1 MNKTKL
7 LLVLVSFLAF
17 SVVQGQ
23 TCNCT
28 SGSDISAM
36 GYMNSSAAFASDQ
49 LIGSGDSLVIGASGN
64 VDIYG
69 ALQVD
74 GTLEM
79 LNGAVLNVYGNITVN
94 GTLALASGA
103 TINYYG
109 SNWANGSSAAV
120 TNDAVLSGTPGN
132 AVNFITP
139 QPVISSSWLAASNSV
154 SLSPFSNNTQTQ
166 YVNGNSIAMDIVMHV
181 QNTSNVQLTTTP
193 AVLSG
198 QLSFDVNNGY
208 FITNNQPLVLTGTGS
223 ITGYNENRYVVT
235 NNNSGELRKQGL
247 ANGASF
253 FFPVGRGVSDY
264 SPANM
269 QVTSGGPV
277 DYYMN
282 VRNYSESDPDESMG
296 MLSTYPNVGRT
307 WMLYAS
313 QPSSNVTM
321 TLIHNQSTEA
331 NGYNHSN
338 GNLVQWFDADGLKA
352 WVPNENGTETSG
364 AYGTPP
370 AYWGYPG
377 SYSVPSAKG
386 TGAYYSKANTQRVL
400 AVTLD
405 KLVATVSACS
415 VNVSWSTVEEQ
426 SVSYYLIEQS
436 SDGRNYLTV
445 GKVNSNNNA
454 LGSRY
459 SYTQQDVK
467 AGTYYYRLKIADKNG
482 SFHYSKTV
490 TANSQ
495 CVMEVRKELTAYP
508 NPVTGNE
515 LLMIDFLL
523 PNGHDKVQVIITDMP
538 GKPVST
544 IQMNNLNPGRN
555 NHAAIPMRNLPAGT
569 YFLRLANAGWVSKT
583 IKIIKL

>member
-1 MNKTKL
+1 ML
-7 LLVLVSFLAF
+7 FLALLF
-17 SVVQGQ
+17 CSLLYCQSCG
-23 TCNCT
+23 CNT
-28 SGSDISAM
+28 GSNIGNM
-36 GYMNSSAAFASDQ
+36 GYINYDAAFAGDQ
-49 LIGSGDSLVIGASGN
+49 LISSGDSLVIGSNSN
-64 VDIYG
+64 VDVYG
-69 ALQVD
+69 AVRVD
-74 GTLEM
+74 GILEM
-79 LNGAVLNVYGNITVN
+79 LNGAVLNIYGNITVN

-109 SNWANGSSAAV
+109 SNWANGSGAAV

-139 QPVISSSWLAASNSV
+139 QPVISSSWLTASNSV

-166 YVNGNSIAMDIVMHV
+166 YVNGNNIAMDIVMHV
-181 QNTSNVQLTTTP
+181 QNASNVQLATTP

-198 QLSFDVNNGY
+198 QLSFDINNGY
-208 FITNNQPLVLTGTGS
+208 LITNNQPLVLTGTGS

-247 ANGASF
+247 TNGASF
-253 FFPVGRGVSDY
+253 FFPVGRNVSDY
-264 SPANM
+264 SPANI
-269 QVTSGGPV
+269 QVGLGGPV

-282 VRNYSESDPDESMG
+282 VRNYSESDPDESVG

-331 NGYNHSN
+331 NGYNHNN

-377 SYSVPSAKG
+377 TYTIPSAKG

-400 AVTLD
+400 AVILD
-405 KLVATVSACS
+405 KLVATVNACN
-415 VNVSWSTVEEQ
+415 VNISWGTGEEQ
-426 SVSYYLIEQS
+426 SVNYYLIEQS
-436 SDGRNYLTV
+436 SDGRNYLTIE
-445 GKVNSNNNA
+445 KVNSKNNA
-454 LGSRY
+454 LGSKY
-459 SYTQQDVK
+459 SYTHQGVK
-467 AGTYYYRLKIADKNG
+467 AGTYYYRLKIAKRDG
-482 SFHYSKTV
+482 AFYYSNTV
-490 TANSQ
+490 MVKSQ
-495 CVMEVRKELTAYP
+495 CAVEEKKELIAYP

-523 PNGHDKVQVIITDMP
+523 PNGYDKAQIIITDML
-538 GKPVST
+538 GKPVS
-544 IQMNNLNPGRN
+544 IMRINNLNPGRN

-569 YFLRLANAGWVSKT
+569 YFLRLTNAGWVSKT